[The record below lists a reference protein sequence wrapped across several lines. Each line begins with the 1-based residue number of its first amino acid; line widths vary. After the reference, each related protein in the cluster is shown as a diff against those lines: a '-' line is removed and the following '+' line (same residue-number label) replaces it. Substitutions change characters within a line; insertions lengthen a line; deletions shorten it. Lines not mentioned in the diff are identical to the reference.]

1 VSRALKRLNILV
13 DNHDNVPEAQKSG
26 VSPEECECP
35 RVVLV
40 DDHTLFRRGLG
51 RLLEQHDIEVVGEA
65 SHGRAAVQLA
75 SELRPDVIVMD
86 LSMPLMSGVE
96 AIERIVGADPEARIV
111 VLTITAEDNEVL
123 DALLAGACGYLLKDA
138 SGDEVVAGVH
148 AALAG
153 DSMISPR
160 IAGRLVAR
168 LRETGRSRAE
178 QERELDVE
186 LTTREVEVLKLVAH
200 GKENSAIAQEL
211 YISPKTVKNHIASI
225 LEKLAIENRIQA
237 AVVAVKS
244 GLV

>member
-1 VSRALKRLNILV
+1 M
-13 DNHDNVPEAQKSG
+13 
-26 VSPEECECP
+26 
-35 RVVLV
+35 VLV
-40 DDHTLFRRGLG
+40 EDHVLYRRGLR
-51 RLLEQHDIEVVGEA
+51 RLLEQHDIDVVGEA

-75 SELRPDVIVMD
+75 SELRPDVIVTD
-86 LSMPLMSGVE
+86 LSMPLMCGVE
-96 AIERIVGADPEARIV
+96 AIGRIVAADPDARIV
-111 VLTITAEDNEVL
+111 VLTVTGEDDEVL

-138 SGDEVVAGVH
+138 SADEVVAAVH

-178 QERELDVE
+178 RELDVD
-186 LTTREVEVLKLVAH
+186 LTTREVEVLKLIAH

-211 YISPKTVKNHIASI
+211 YISPKTVKNHVASI

-237 AVVAVKS
+237 AVAAVKS

>member
-1 VSRALKRLNILV
+1 
-13 DNHDNVPEAQKSG
+13 
-26 VSPEECECP
+26 
-35 RVVLV
+35 VVLV
-40 DDHTLFRRGLG
+40 EDHVLYRRGLR
-51 RLLEQHDIEVVGEA
+51 RLLEQHDIDVVGEA

-75 SELRPDVIVMD
+75 SELRPDVIVTD

-96 AIERIVGADPEARIV
+96 AIGRIVAADPDARIV
-111 VLTITAEDNEVL
+111 VLTVTGEDDEVL

-138 SGDEVVAGVH
+138 SADEVVAAVH

-168 LRETGRSRAE
+168 LREAGRPRA
-178 QERELDVE
+178 ERELDVD
-186 LTTREVEVLKLVAH
+186 LTTREVEVLKLIAH

-211 YISPKTVKNHIASI
+211 YISPKTVKNHVASI

-237 AVVAVKS
+237 AVAAVKS

>member
-1 VSRALKRLNILV
+1 
-13 DNHDNVPEAQKSG
+13 
-26 VSPEECECP
+26 
-35 RVVLV
+35 VVLV
-40 DDHTLFRRGLG
+40 EDHVLYRRGLT
-51 RLLEQHDIEVVGEA
+51 RLLEQHDIDVVGEA

-75 SELRPDVIVMD
+75 SELRPDVIVTD

-96 AIERIVGADPEARIV
+96 AIGRIVAADPDARIV
-111 VLTITAEDNEVL
+111 VLTVTGEDDEVL

-138 SGDEVVAGVH
+138 SADEVVAAVH

-168 LRETGRSRAE
+168 LREAGRPRA
-178 QERELDVE
+178 ERELDVD
-186 LTTREVEVLKLVAH
+186 LTTREVEVLKLIAH

-211 YISPKTVKNHIASI
+211 YISPKTVKNHVASI

-237 AVVAVKS
+237 AVAAVKS

>member
-1 VSRALKRLNILV
+1 VQ
-13 DNHDNVPEAQKSG
+13 EATKSG
-26 VSPEECECP
+26 ASSEATERP

-40 DDHTLFRRGLG
+40 EDHVLYRRGLR
-51 RLLEQHDIEVVGEA
+51 RLLEQHDIDVVGEA

-75 SELRPDVIVMD
+75 SELQPDVIVTD

-96 AIERIVGADPEARIV
+96 AIGRIVAADPDARIV
-111 VLTITAEDNEVL
+111 VLTVTGEDDEVL

-138 SGDEVVAGVH
+138 SADEVVAAVH

-178 QERELDVE
+178 RELDVD
-186 LTTREVEVLKLVAH
+186 LTTREVEVLKLIAH

-211 YISPKTVKNHIASI
+211 YISPKTVKNHVASI

-237 AVVAVKS
+237 AVAAVKS

>member
-1 VSRALKRLNILV
+1 VQ
-13 DNHDNVPEAQKSG
+13 EATKSG
-26 VSPEECECP
+26 ASSEATERP

-40 DDHTLFRRGLG
+40 EDHVLYRRGLT
-51 RLLEQHDIEVVGEA
+51 RLLEQHDIDVVGEA

-75 SELRPDVIVMD
+75 SELRPDVIVTD

-96 AIERIVGADPEARIV
+96 AIGRIVAADPDARIV
-111 VLTITAEDNEVL
+111 VLTVTGEDDEVL

-138 SGDEVVAGVH
+138 SADEVVAAVH

-168 LRETGRSRAE
+168 LREAGRPRA
-178 QERELDVE
+178 ERELDVD
-186 LTTREVEVLKLVAH
+186 LTTREVEVLKLIAH

-211 YISPKTVKNHIASI
+211 YISPKTVKNHVASI

-237 AVVAVKS
+237 AVAAVKS

>member
-1 VSRALKRLNILV
+1 MSVAQESGAFRQETKRT
-13 DNHDNVPEAQKSG
+13 
-26 VSPEECECP
+26 
-35 RVVLV
+35 RVILV
-40 DDHTLFRRGLG
+40 DDHALFRRGLR
-51 RLLEQHDIEVVGEA
+51 RLLEHYEIEVVGEA

-96 AIERIVGADPEARIV
+96 AIEQIVGANPAARIL
-111 VLTITAEDNEVL
+111 VLTITVEDKEVL

-138 SGDEVVAGVH
+138 TADEVAAGVH

-168 LRETGRSRAE
+168 LRETDRSRT
-178 QERELDVE
+178 QQLREIDVD
-186 LTTREVEVLKLVAH
+186 LTTREVDVLKLIAD

-211 YISPKTVKNHIASI
+211 YISPKTVKNHVASI
-225 LEKLAIENRIQA
+225 LDKLAIENRIQA

>member
-1 VSRALKRLNILV
+1 VKRLNIPV
-13 DNHDNVPEAQKSG
+13 DNPDNVSAAQESGFCLDEAKRT
-26 VSPEECECP
+26 

-40 DDHTLFRRGLG
+40 DDHALFRRGLR
-51 RLLEQHDIEVVGEA
+51 RLLEHHDIE
-65 SHGRAAVQLA
+65 
-75 SELRPDVIVMD
+75 DVIVMD

-96 AIERIVGADPEARIV
+96 AIERIVSADPAARIV
-111 VLTITAEDNEVL
+111 VLTITVEDNEVL

-138 SGDEVVAGVH
+138 SADEVAAAVH
-148 AALAG
+148 ASLAG

-178 QERELDVE
+178 QERELDVD
-186 LTTREVEVLKLVAH
+186 LTTREVDVLKLIAR
-200 GKENSAIAQEL
+200 GKENSAIALEL
-211 YISPKTVKNHIASI
+211 YISPKTVKNHVASI
-225 LEKLAIENRIQA
+225 LDKLAIENRIQA

>member
-1 VSRALKRLNILV
+1 MQ
-13 DNHDNVPEAQKSG
+13 EATKSG
-26 VSPEECECP
+26 ASSEATERP

-40 DDHTLFRRGLG
+40 EDHVLYRRGLR
-51 RLLEQHDIEVVGEA
+51 RLLEQHDIDVVGEA

-75 SELRPDVIVMD
+75 SELRPDVIVTD

-96 AIERIVGADPEARIV
+96 AIGRIVAADPEARIV
-111 VLTITAEDNEVL
+111 VLTVTGEDDEVL

-138 SGDEVVAGVH
+138 SAGEVVAAVH

-160 IAGRLVAR
+160 IAGRLVTR

-178 QERELDVE
+178 RELDVD
-186 LTTREVEVLKLVAH
+186 LTTREVEVLKLIAH

-211 YISPKTVKNHIASI
+211 YISPKTVKNHVASI

-237 AVVAVKS
+237 AVAAVKS

>member
-1 VSRALKRLNILV
+1 
-13 DNHDNVPEAQKSG
+13 
-26 VSPEECECP
+26 
-35 RVVLV
+35 VVLV
-40 DDHTLFRRGLG
+40 EDHVLYRRGLT
-51 RLLEQHDIEVVGEA
+51 RLLEQHDIDVVGEA

-75 SELRPDVIVMD
+75 SELRPDVIVTD

-96 AIERIVGADPEARIV
+96 AIGRIVAADPDARIV
-111 VLTITAEDNEVL
+111 VLTVTGEDDEVL

-138 SGDEVVAGVH
+138 SADEVVAAVH

-178 QERELDVE
+178 RELDVD
-186 LTTREVEVLKLVAH
+186 LTTREVEVLKLIAH

-211 YISPKTVKNHIASI
+211 YISPKTVKNHVASI

-237 AVVAVKS
+237 AVAAVKS

>member
-1 VSRALKRLNILV
+1 
-13 DNHDNVPEAQKSG
+13 
-26 VSPEECECP
+26 
-35 RVVLV
+35 VVLA
-40 DDHTLFRRGLG
+40 DDHALFRRGLR
-51 RLLEQHDIEVVGEA
+51 RLLEHHDIEVVGEA

-111 VLTITAEDNEVL
+111 VLTITVEDDEVL

-138 SGDEVVAGVH
+138 NRDEVVAGVR

-178 QERELDVE
+178 QEREREVD

-211 YISPKTVKNHIASI
+211 YISRNTVKNHVASI

>member
-1 VSRALKRLNILV
+1 
-13 DNHDNVPEAQKSG
+13 
-26 VSPEECECP
+26 
-35 RVVLV
+35 VVLV
-40 DDHTLFRRGLG
+40 EDHVLYRRGLR
-51 RLLEQHDIEVVGEA
+51 RLLEQHDIDVVGEA

-75 SELRPDVIVMD
+75 SELRPDVIVTD

-96 AIERIVGADPEARIV
+96 AIGRIVAADPEARIV
-111 VLTITAEDNEVL
+111 VLTVTGEDDEVL

-138 SGDEVVAGVH
+138 SAGEVVAAVH

-168 LRETGRSRAE
+168 LRETGRARA
-178 QERELDVE
+178 ERELDVD
-186 LTTREVEVLKLVAH
+186 LTTREVEVLKLIAH

-211 YISPKTVKNHIASI
+211 YISPKTVKNHVASI

-237 AVVAVKS
+237 AVAAVKS

>member
-1 VSRALKRLNILV
+1 MLV
-13 DNHDNVPEAQKSG
+13 EDH
-26 VSPEECECP
+26 
-35 RVVLV
+35 VLY
-40 DDHTLFRRGLG
+40 RRGLR
-51 RLLEQHDIEVVGEA
+51 RLLEQHDIDVVGEA

-75 SELRPDVIVMD
+75 SELRPDVIVTD

-96 AIERIVGADPEARIV
+96 AIGRIVAADPDARIV
-111 VLTITAEDNEVL
+111 VLTVTGEDDEVL

-138 SGDEVVAGVH
+138 SADEVVAAVH

-168 LRETGRSRAE
+168 LREAGRPRA
-178 QERELDVE
+178 ERELDVD
-186 LTTREVEVLKLVAH
+186 LTTREVEVLKLIAH

-211 YISPKTVKNHIASI
+211 YISPKTVKNHVASI

-237 AVVAVKS
+237 AVAAVKS

>member
-1 VSRALKRLNILV
+1 M
-13 DNHDNVPEAQKSG
+13 
-26 VSPEECECP
+26 
-35 RVVLV
+35 VLA
-40 DDHTLFRRGLG
+40 DDHALFRRGLR
-51 RLLEQHDIEVVGEA
+51 RLLEHHDIEVVGEA

-75 SELRPDVIVMD
+75 CELRPDVIVMD

-111 VLTITAEDNEVL
+111 VLTITVEDDEVL

-138 SGDEVVAGVH
+138 SRDEVVAGVR

-178 QERELDVE
+178 QEREREVD

-211 YISPKTVKNHIASI
+211 YISRNTVKNHVASI